1 MQIGTTERN
10 KPLFITY
17 YRTYTDKN
25 VCNSKKHTWRIYRS
39 KADDMLN
46 IYKYDHSQ
54 SFKFILDKVN
64 GHFDEVAK
72 VSKWPIKETF
82 DGYRTTL
89 PDHGLS
95 IWDAIIDTDYK
106 KDSKKTTENSSQRLK
121 TISFARS

>member
-1 MQIGTTERN
+1 
-10 KPLFITY
+10 
-17 YRTYTDKN
+17 
-25 VCNSKKHTWRIYRS
+25 
-39 KADDMLN
+39 MLN

-72 VSKWPIKETF
+72 VSEWPIKKTF

-95 IWDAIIDTDYK
+95 IWGTIINMNYK
-106 KDSKKTTENSSQRLK
+106 KDSKKTTKNSSQRLK
-121 TISFARS
+121 TNSCARSQFSQH